1 MDSLEVVPCKEKE
14 EVVNQHMPS
23 APVWEATK
31 EENHKEP
38 ERKKKHVPTIL
49 QLYAM
54 EPHTRPNNKLQ
65 FKFKLMENP

>member
-1 MDSLEVVPCKEKE
+1 MKTSPKLSTKDEMRGRTNKLTKEANKKLDSLEVVPCKEKE

-38 ERKKKHVPTIL
+38 E
-49 QLYAM
+49 
-54 EPHTRPNNKLQ
+54 
-65 FKFKLMENP
+65 